1 MSLVATGAGH
11 ECEDWRYILCE
22 TPRRLSAANRY
33 RCEGCGQVVNTVAGP
48 VPRAAQ
54 EEPDIPVL
62 PHVQLPM
69 RVLSLRTIVVVAALS
84 VITLVVLLG
93 TWVWVGVTND
103 QYSQLDRRL
112 DSVSSLGDINSLL
125 NNVEHASPDQPMPD
139 GNLVRTARI
148 GDVTVSVPSNI
159 VLPKLPNGYANTTI
173 NGVQYRVRT
182 FPAGPASIALAAPLA
197 EAQHR
202 INELH
207 LRVLLICASVIGGTV
222 VVGWVISLIMVN
234 PFLLLAQQARA
245 INAQSSPD
253 EVQVR
258 GVREAVE
265 IAEAVEGMLARI
277 GKEQQ
282 RTKAALD
289 SARDFAAVASH
300 ELRTPLTAM
309 RTNLEVLSTLD
320 LPREQRQEVIGDV
333 IRTQSRIEATLTAL
347 ERLAQGELTTVDDFV
362 PFDITELL
370 DRAAHDALR
379 IYPEVEVSLVPSPTV
394 LMVGLP
400 TGLRLVIDNAIA
412 NAVKHGNAGK
422 IQLTV
427 SSSSEGVEIAID
439 DDGTG
444 VPESERATVF
454 ERFARGSTASR
465 SGSGLGLALVAQ
477 QAELHGG
484 TAALQT
490 SPLGGTRLL
499 LNLAGD
505 GRGPA

>member
-1 MSLVATGAGH
+1 
-11 ECEDWRYILCE
+11 
-22 TPRRLSAANRY
+22 
-33 RCEGCGQVVNTVAGP
+33 
-48 VPRAAQ
+48 
-54 EEPDIPVL
+54 
-62 PHVQLPM
+62 
-69 RVLSLRTIVVVAALS
+69 
-84 VITLVVLLG
+84 
-93 TWVWVGVTND
+93 
-103 QYSQLDRRL
+103 
-112 DSVSSLGDINSLL
+112 
-125 NNVEHASPDQPMPD
+125 
-139 GNLVRTARI
+139 
-148 GDVTVSVPSNI
+148 
-159 VLPKLPNGYANTTI
+159 
-173 NGVQYRVRT
+173 
-182 FPAGPASIALAAPLA
+182 
-197 EAQHR
+197 
-202 INELH
+202 
-207 LRVLLICASVIGGTV
+207 
-222 VVGWVISLIMVN
+222 VISLIMVN

-282 RTKAALD
+282 RTKAALE

-320 LPREQRQEVIGDV
+320 LPPEQRHEVIGDV
-333 IRTQSRIEATLTAL
+333 IRTQSRIEGTLTAL

-379 IYPEVEVSLVPSPTV
+379 SYPAVEVSLVPSPTV

-427 SSSSEGVEIAID
+427 SSSGEGVEIAID

-499 LNLAGD
+499 LRLAGD

>member
-1 MSLVATGAGH
+1 MSQ
-11 ECEDWRYILCE
+11 E
-22 TPRRLSAANRY
+22 SAA
-33 RCEGCGQVVNTVAGP
+33 G
-48 VPRAAQ
+48 
-54 EEPDIPVL
+54 EEHDIRVFRPGR
-62 PHVQLPM
+62 LPM
-69 RVLSLRTIVVVAALS
+69 RVLSLRTIVIVAQLS
-84 VITLVVLLG
+84 VIALVLILG
-93 TWVWVGVTND
+93 AWVWIGVTND

-112 DSVSSLGDINSLL
+112 DSVSSLGDINTLL
-125 NNVEHASPDQPMPD
+125 NSAQLTNPDRPTSD
-139 GNLVRTARI
+139 GLVRTVRI
-148 GDVTVSVPSNI
+148 GGVTVSVPANI
-159 VLPKLPNGYANTTI
+159 VVPKLANGYANTTI

-182 FPAGPASIALAAPLA
+182 FAAGPASIALAAPLA

-207 LRVLLICASVIGGTV
+207 LRVLLICAGVIGGTFL
-222 VVGWVISLIMVN
+222 VGWVISLIMVN

-277 GKEQQ
+277 GNEQQ
-282 RTKAALD
+282 RTKAALE

-309 RTNLEVLSTLD
+309 RTNLEVLSTLE
-320 LPREQRQEVIGDV
+320 LAPEQRQEVLGDV

-379 IYPEVEVSLVPSPTV
+379 IYPGVQVLLVPSPTV

-412 NAVKHGNAGK
+412 NAVKHGGATEIRLNV
-422 IQLTV
+422 T
-427 SSSSEGVEIAID
+427 SSGEGVEIAVD

-444 VPESERATVF
+444 VPEPERTAVF
-454 ERFARGSTASR
+454 ERFSRGSTASR

-484 TAALQT
+484 TASLDA
-490 SPLGGTRLL
+490 SSLGGTRLL
-499 LNLAGD
+499 LKLLGD
-505 GRGPA
+505 GRGPAQN

>member
-1 MSLVATGAGH
+1 
-11 ECEDWRYILCE
+11 
-22 TPRRLSAANRY
+22 
-33 RCEGCGQVVNTVAGP
+33 
-48 VPRAAQ
+48 
-54 EEPDIPVL
+54 
-62 PHVQLPM
+62 M
-69 RVLSLRTIVVVAALS
+69 RVLSLRTIVIVAALS
-84 VITLVVLLG
+84 VIALVLALG
-93 TWVWVGVTND
+93 AWVWIGVTND

-112 DSVSSLGDINSLL
+112 DSVTSLGDINSLL
-125 NNVEHASPDQPMPD
+125 NTADFANADRPMPD

-148 GDVTVSVPSNI
+148 GDVAVSVPRNI

-173 NGVQYRVRT
+173 DGVQYRVRT
-182 FPAGPASIALAAPLA
+182 FTAGPASIALAAPLA

-277 GKEQQ
+277 GNEQQ
-282 RTKAALD
+282 RTRAALE

-309 RTNLEVLSTLD
+309 RTNLEVLTTLE
-320 LPREQRQEVIGDV
+320 LGPEQRHEVIGDV

-379 IYPEVEVSLVPSPTV
+379 VYPEVRVSLVPSPTV

-412 NAVKHGNAGK
+412 NAVKHGSATE
-422 IQLTV
+422 IQLCV
-427 SSSSEGVEIAID
+427 ASSSEGVEIAID
-439 DDGTG
+439 DNGT
-444 VPESERATVF
+444 VIPEAERAAVF
-454 ERFARGSTASR
+454 ARFSRGSTASR

-484 TAALQT
+484 TASLHT

-499 LNLAGD
+499 LRLAGD
-505 GRGPA
+505 GRGPVA

>member
-1 MSLVATGAGH
+1 
-11 ECEDWRYILCE
+11 
-22 TPRRLSAANRY
+22 
-33 RCEGCGQVVNTVAGP
+33 
-48 VPRAAQ
+48 
-54 EEPDIPVL
+54 
-62 PHVQLPM
+62 M
-69 RVLSLRTIVVVAALS
+69 RVLSLRTILIVAALS
-84 VITLVVLLG
+84 VIALVLTLG
-93 TWVWVGVTND
+93 AWVWIGVTND

-112 DSVSSLGDINSLL
+112 DSVTSLGDINTLL
-125 NNVEHASPDQPMPD
+125 SGVERTSPDRPTPD
-139 GNLVRTARI
+139 GNLVRTVRM

-159 VLPKLPNGYANTTI
+159 VLPKLANGYANSTI
-173 NGVQYRVRT
+173 NDVQYRVRT
-182 FPAGPASIALAAPLA
+182 FSAGPASIALAAPLA

-207 LRVLLICASVIGGTV
+207 LRVLLICAGVIGGTV
-222 VVGWVISLIMVN
+222 LVGWVISLIMVN

-282 RTKAALD
+282 RTKAALE

-320 LPREQRQEVIGDV
+320 LAPEQRQEVIGDV

-362 PFDITELL
+362 SFDITELL
-370 DRAAHDALR
+370 DRSAHDALR
-379 IYPEVEVSLVPSPTV
+379 TYPGVQVSLVPSPTV

-400 TGLRLVIDNAIA
+400 TGLRLVVDNAIA
-412 NAVKHGNAGK
+412 NAVKHGGATEIRLNVA
-422 IQLTV
+422 
-427 SSSSEGVEIAID
+427 SSSEGVEIAID
-439 DDGTG
+439 DNGTG
-444 VPESERATVF
+444 VPEEERAAVF
-454 ERFARGSTASR
+454 ERFSRGSTAAR

-484 TAALQT
+484 TASLDA

-499 LNLAGD
+499 VRMVGD

>member
-1 MSLVATGAGH
+1 MK
-11 ECEDWRYILCE
+11 
-22 TPRRLSAANRY
+22 
-33 RCEGCGQVVNTVAGP
+33 
-48 VPRAAQ
+48 
-54 EEPDIPVL
+54 
-62 PHVQLPM
+62 
-69 RVLSLRTIVVVAALS
+69 VLSLRTIVVVAALG
-84 VITLVVLLG
+84 VIAFAVLLAA
-93 TWVWVGVTND
+93 WVWIGVTND

-112 DSVSSLGDINSLL
+112 DSVSSLGDINTLINSGQL
-125 NNVEHASPDQPMPD
+125 ATPAGPTPD

-148 GDVTVSVPSNI
+148 AGVTVSVPGNI
-159 VLPKLPNGYANTTI
+159 VLPQLPNGYANTTI
-173 NGVQYRVRT
+173 DGVQYRVRT
-182 FPAGPASIALAAPLA
+182 FSAGPASIALAAPLA

-207 LRVLLICASVIGGTV
+207 LRVLLICGSVIGGTIL
-222 VVGWVISLIMVN
+222 VGWVISLIMVN

-277 GKEQQ
+277 GNEQQ
-282 RTKAALD
+282 RTRAALE

-309 RTNLEVLSTLD
+309 RTNLEVLSTLEI
-320 LPREQRQEVIGDV
+320 PREQRQEVIGDV

-379 IYPEVEVSLVPSPTV
+379 IYPGVHVSLVPSPTV

-412 NAVKHGNAGK
+412 NAVKHGGATE
-422 IQLTV
+422 IRLYVT
-427 SSSSEGVEIAID
+427 SSGEGVEIAVD
-439 DDGTG
+439 DNGTG
-444 VPESERATVF
+444 VPESERTAVF
-454 ERFARGSTASR
+454 ERFSRGSTASR

-484 TAALQT
+484 SASLHS

-499 LNLAGD
+499 LRLAGD

>member
-1 MSLVATGAGH
+1 M
-11 ECEDWRYILCE
+11 
-22 TPRRLSAANRY
+22 
-33 RCEGCGQVVNTVAGP
+33 
-48 VPRAAQ
+48 
-54 EEPDIPVL
+54 EPDI
-62 PHVQLPM
+62 HVFRHIQLPM
-69 RVLSLRTIVVVAALS
+69 RVLSLRTIVIVAQLGVIAFAVALA
-84 VITLVVLLG
+84 V
-93 TWVWVGVTND
+93 WVWVGVTNE

-112 DSVSSLGDINSLL
+112 DSVSSLGDINTLL
-125 NNVEHASPDQPMPD
+125 NSPQQTSPDGPMPD

-148 GDVTVSVPSNI
+148 GDTTVSVPGDI
-159 VLPKLPNGYANTTI
+159 LLPQLENGYANTTI

-182 FPAGPASIALAAPLA
+182 FTAGPASIALAAPLA

-222 VVGWVISLIMVN
+222 LVGWVISLIMVN
-234 PFLLLAQQARA
+234 PFLLLAEQARA

-277 GKEQQ
+277 GNEQQ
-282 RTKAALD
+282 RTKAALE

-309 RTNLEVLSTLD
+309 RTNLEVLSTLE
-320 LPREQRQEVIGDV
+320 LGPEQRQEVIGDV

-347 ERLAQGELTTVDDFV
+347 ERLAQGELTTVEDFV

-379 IYPEVEVSLVPSPTV
+379 IYPGVQVSLVPSSTV

-412 NAVKHGNAGK
+412 NAVKHGGATE
-422 IQLTV
+422 IQLNVT
-427 SSSSEGVEIAID
+427 SSGEGVEITID
-439 DDGTG
+439 DNGTG
-444 VPESERATVF
+444 VPEAERSAVF
-454 ERFARGSTASR
+454 ERFSRGSTASR

-484 TAALQT
+484 TTRLDA
-490 SPLGGTRLL
+490 SPLGGARLL
-499 LNLAGD
+499 LQLAGD

>member
-1 MSLVATGAGH
+1 MMKP
-11 ECEDWRYILCE
+11 EI
-22 TPRRLSAANRY
+22 RLFRLF
-33 RCEGCGQVVNTVAGP
+33 R
-48 VPRAAQ
+48 
-54 EEPDIPVL
+54 
-62 PHVQLPM
+62 LPM
-69 RVLSLRTIVVVAALS
+69 RVLSLRTIVIVSQLA
-84 VITLVVLLG
+84 VIGVVLTLG
-93 TWVWVGVTND
+93 AWVWIGVTND

-112 DSVSSLGDINSLL
+112 DSVSSLGDINTLL
-125 NNVEHASPDQPMPD
+125 NSGEPINPDRPTPD
-139 GNLVRTARI
+139 GNLVRTVRI
-148 GDVTVSVPSNI
+148 AGVTVSVPSNI
-159 VLPKLPNGYANTTI
+159 VVPKLANGYANTTI

-182 FPAGPASIALAAPLA
+182 FSAGPASIALAAPLA

-207 LRVLLICASVIGGTV
+207 LRVLLICAGVIGGTFL
-222 VVGWVISLIMVN
+222 VGWVISLIMVN

-245 INAQSSPD
+245 ISAQSRPD

-265 IAEAVEGMLARI
+265 IAEAVEGMLDRI
-277 GKEQQ
+277 GNEQQ
-282 RTKAALD
+282 RTRAALE

-309 RTNLEVLSTLD
+309 RTNLEVLSTLE
-320 LPREQRQEVIGDV
+320 LAPEQRKEVIGDV

-379 IYPEVEVSLVPSPTV
+379 TYPSVEVSLVPSPTV

-412 NAVKHGNAGK
+412 NAVKHGGATK
-422 IQLTV
+422 IQLNV
-427 SSSSEGVEIAID
+427 ASSGEGVEIAID

-444 VPESERATVF
+444 VPEEERAAVF
-454 ERFARGSTASR
+454 KRFSRGSTASR

-484 TAALQT
+484 SASLHT

-499 LNLAGD
+499 LRLAGD
-505 GRGPA
+505 GQGPV